1 MRTRETQED
10 NRLYFEALIRIG
22 DAYLILMLRKPAQL
36 LRFRDEEDAALPTI
50 YPRLTSDDVYSFKT
64 TRWTSLPRV
73 SGRKHQKE
81 GSRRTA
87 ITSCCSCSSKEPH
100 R

>member
-22 DAYLILMLRKPAQL
+22 DAYLILMSHESATYLEFGMRRTRLYLPFIPAYRQM
-36 LRFRDEEDAALPTI
+36 
-50 YPRLTSDDVYSFKT
+50 TSTVST

-73 SGRKHQKE
+73 SGRKHQEE

-87 ITSCCSCSSKEPH
+87 VTSCCSCSSKEPH